1 MTNCFIDSTVFMYA
15 QGKDSP
21 YRDPSIAFLRNI
33 GSCKFR
39 CTTSTEV
46 LQEMVYRYT
55 SIGMRDLALKMTED
69 ILNLQH
75 LDIFAINKI
84 EIQIAIK
91 MMHVHKH
98 LNSRDAI
105 HIAVMKNQGIK
116 HIITEDKHFKGVEG
130 IIKISLLEPEKYQL

>member
-1 MTNCFIDSTVFMYA
+1 MTKCFIDSTVFMYA
-15 QGKDSP
+15 QGKNSP

-33 GSCKFR
+33 DNCKFR

-46 LQEMVYRYT
+46 LQEIMYRYS
-55 SIGMRDLALKMTED
+55 SIGVRDVALKMTED

-75 LDIFAINKI
+75 LDVFAVNKN
-84 EIQIAIK
+84 EIKIAIK
-91 MMHVHKH
+91 LMHIYKH

-116 HIITEDKHFKGVEG
+116 HIITEDKHLKGVEG
-130 IIKISLLEPEKYQL
+130 VIKISLLEPEKYKI